1 VLIET
6 DRLILRE
13 FQQIDFKELAPI
25 LADPKVMK
33 FATTGVHSV
42 EQVQRKIANFI
53 ACYEKYG
60 FGKWAVILKESNR
73 LIGYCGIAVEQI
85 DGKDEKELGY
95 RLDSSYWRQ
104 GLATE
109 AASASV
115 KYGFEHLNL
124 LYVIGVVER
133 ANTASARVLGKVGM
147 RYERTTIFHGV
158 EMDLY
163 QVNASEKTI
172 KSKTSVA
179 SFKVRVLTAAD
190 AEAYREVRLQALH
203 EHPPAFGSIPEDE
216 PSLSETTARLVAS
229 DDRCFFGAFQDEQL
243 IGIVRL
249 SRYEALNEKHRA
261 YLGGLYVLP
270 PFRRNGCGKALVE
283 QALSRS
289 ANIPGIRRI
298 NLTVVTQQEA
308 ALRLYQSLGFQI
320 YGTEQETFSRA
331 GHFYDEHLLTLNLV
345 SDNVA

>member
-1 VLIET
+1 VWIET

-13 FQQIDFKELAPI
+13 FQQIDFRELAPI

-33 FATTGVHSV
+33 FATMGVLSV
-42 EQVQRKIANFI
+42 EQVQQKIASFI
-53 ACYEKYG
+53 TCYEKYG
-60 FGKWAVILKESNR
+60 FGKWAVILKDSNR
-73 LIGYCGIAVEQI
+73 LIGYCGIAVELI
-85 DGKDEKELGY
+85 DGNNEKELGY
-95 RLDSSYWRQ
+95 RFDSSYWGQ

-109 AASASV
+109 AAEAAV

-124 LYVIGVVER
+124 PYIIGAVER
-133 ANTASARVLGKVGM
+133 ANTASAKVLGTVGM
-147 RYERTTIFHGV
+147 RYKRTTIFHGV

-163 QVNASEKTI
+163 QVNASEQTI
-172 KSKTSVA
+172 NFKTSVTPL
-179 SFKVRVLTAAD
+179 KVRVLTSTD
-190 AEAYREVRLQALH
+190 AEAYRMVRLQALH
-203 EHPPAFGSIPEDE
+203 EDPPAFGSIPKDE
-216 PSLSETTARLVAS
+216 PSLSETTERLVAS
-229 DDRCFFGAFQDEQL
+229 DDRCFFGAFQSEQL
-243 IGIVRL
+243 VSIIRL

-270 PFRRNGCGKALVE
+270 PFRRNGCGRALVE
-283 QALSRS
+283 QALIRS
-289 ANIPGIRRI
+289 ASITGIRRI

-308 ALRLYQSLGFQI
+308 ALCLYQSFGFQI